1 MMFAPAVTAL
11 HFRYCNILIV
21 VLGLYCRFQ
30 GELRPRPELCMAAI
44 VRALQQQRAGRA
56 NEIKLGHHFRHSFAD
71 PDCNLFFD
79 LFPCLAFFIV
89 VQSSVFS
96 ARALIYTFHASYP
109 SHAETSAAT
118 SMTAC
123 QTKTWCA
130 LVSSKSKFITA
141 TFRTGRGACLHMF
154 DLLTCLYTGFS
165 IEFMVHN
172 VHQST
177 ADNITVIETTT

>member
-1 MMFAPAVTAL
+1 M
-11 HFRYCNILIV
+11 RYYDILIV
-21 VLGLYCRFQ
+21 VLSLYCRFQ
-30 GELRPRPELCMAAI
+30 GELRPRPELMAAI

-71 PDCNLFFD
+71 PDCNLF
-79 LFPCLAFFIV
+79 LTCFPVSPSSLLPSLRCL
-89 VQSSVFS
+89 SD
-96 ARALIYTFHASYP
+96 RALTYTFHASYP

-123 QTKTWCA
+123 QTKAWYA

-154 DLLTCLYTGFS
+154 DLLTCL
-165 IEFMVHN
+165 
-172 VHQST
+172 
-177 ADNITVIETTT
+177 

>member
-1 MMFAPAVTAL
+1 
-11 HFRYCNILIV
+11 
-21 VLGLYCRFQ
+21 
-30 GELRPRPELCMAAI
+30 
-44 VRALQQQRAGRA
+44 
-56 NEIKLGHHFRHSFAD
+56 
-71 PDCNLFFD
+71 
-79 LFPCLAFFIV
+79 
-89 VQSSVFS
+89 
-96 ARALIYTFHASYP
+96 
-109 SHAETSAAT
+109 
-118 SMTAC
+118 MTAC

-177 ADNITVIETTT
+177 ADNITVMEATT